1 MAEERKII
9 AYKVVV
15 NTDDLDRSANA
26 AAERVDMLKQ
36 KQKELDKT
44 TDSGRI
50 AYQKYNAEIK
60 KAQGDLRKFTELQ
73 KKQIVVNESLEGS
86 NEQLRA
92 QLSLVTAQYNAL
104 SKEQREN
111 TEEGQKLKQQVSDLT
126 ATLKENES
134 AVGDNRRN
142 VGNYKESIV
151 EAANELKINSAFTDQ
166 NTKANLEL
174 SSQMERSARSAT
186 AIAGTFSLLSNVIGD
201 NEEAQAA
208 LQKITL
214 AVTAATVLSN
224 LAKEKG
230 AILDTIAFVKT
241 KALTAAQTAYT
252 LAVRG
257 TTLAMQG
264 LKAAIVATGIGA
276 LIVGVTTLI
285 QKLKQNKEA
294 TDNQTDSQKEL
305 NKELE
310 KTKSALDVVNDLYQ
324 DIEKVADRQ
333 AGKIER
339 QIKLREAQGATEIEL
354 LQLEVDL
361 LNQRNESIQGAINL
375 AENLGDKEKENE
387 LLERQ
392 RDIVNDLTIAE
403 IKLNEALDEQA
414 AKNAAIFAE
423 ESDRID
429 GFFTNVTDR
438 VAEFKELLESIGFSY
453 ETAADAL
460 VRVANEEMAEFNDIL
475 NQQMEEQNQAAQD
488 FFEDELDRQEKRKEA
503 IENLTNL
510 SIEAGK
516 QIGQAFSDSLT
527 EAGFQAEEFARR
539 LALLAIDGLE
549 KAILVEIAKITAK
562 QIAEKGFAGIATGA
576 ILTAVVTG
584 AAATA
589 KAALSK
595 PVKFEQ
601 GGEFNPFGTD
611 VGGRLHSQGGTKY
624 YGQDGNVIEL
634 ERGEKMFIANRKT
647 SGLIRQIAALNVAM
661 GGKGLSGASSYLQ
674 DGGFATR
681 GISESVG
688 GVFNQ
693 AQLAAQI
700 VSNLPEFQVSVTEI
714 NRIQNKVSAVG
725 NSMRL

>member
-1 MAEERKII
+1 MAEEKKIV
-9 AYKVVV
+9 AFKVVV
-15 NTDDLDRSANA
+15 DTDDLDRSATA
-26 AAERVDMLKQ
+26 AAERVEMLKQ

-111 TEEGQKLKQQVSDLT
+111 TEEGQKLKQQVSELT

-142 VGNYKESIV
+142 VGNYKESII
-151 EAANELKINSAFTDQ
+151 EATNELKINSAFTDK

-174 SSQMERSARSAT
+174 SSQMERSARSAS
-186 AIAGTFSLLSNVIGD
+186 AIAGTFALLSNLIGE

-230 AILDTIAFVKT
+230 AILDTVAFVKT
-241 KALTAAQTAYT
+241 KALTAAQTAYNF
-252 LAVRG
+252 AVGTG
-257 TTLAMQG
+257 TTA
-264 LKAAIVATGIGA
+264 LKVFRAALISTGIGAAIVAIGI
-276 LIVGVTTLI
+276 LIE
-285 QKLKQNKEA
+285 KLSSFTRNTQSA
-294 TDNQTDSQKEL
+294 ADMQARL
-305 NKELE
+305 NEELE
-310 KTKSALDVVNDLYQ
+310 KEKAIAEELAAFREELSNERIRQLEREKDLR
-324 DIEKVADRQ
+324 A
-333 AGKIER
+333 
-339 QIKLREAQGATEIEL
+339 AQGASDVELGKLEIGI
-354 LQLEVDL
+354 LEEKLRIVREVQSQTILAAGQQDRY
-361 LNQRNESIQGAINL
+361 NDAI
-375 AENLGDKEKENE
+375 EEEK
-387 LLERQ
+387 
-392 RDIVNDLTIAE
+392 DIVNDLAIARIE
-403 IKLNEALDEQA
+403 LNKALAEEARIRAELEAQRTTAIKKTQQERVEVETTRSLVLTTGTETDEFFQNLFEKQRKRNEEARESYNTDEQLA
-414 AKNAAIFAE
+414 A
-423 ESDRID
+423 
-429 GFFTNVTDR
+429 
-438 VAEFKELLESIGFSY
+438 LESLA
-453 ETAADAL
+453 ETAAVVSGQVGDA
-460 VRVANEEMAEFNDIL
+460 F
-475 NQQMEEQNQAAQD
+475 AA
-488 FFEDELDRQEKRKEA
+488 
-503 IENLTNL
+503 
-510 SIEAGK
+510 
-516 QIGQAFSDSLT
+516 SLT
-527 EAGFQAEEFARR
+527 EAGLNLEDFTRR
-539 LALLAIDGLE
+539 LLVLTIDTLQRKLLVA
-549 KAILVEIAKITAK
+549 
-562 QIAEKGFAGIATGA
+562 IAEIYFDEIKTKSFAGIATGA
-576 ILTAVVTG
+576 ALTALVVG
-584 AAATA
+584 FAETA

-693 AQLAAQI
+693 AQLASEI
-700 VSNLPEFQVSVTEI
+700 VRSLPEFQVSVTEI
-714 NRIQNKVSAVG
+714 NRVQNRVSAVG

>member
-1 MAEERKII
+1 MAEEKKIV
-9 AYKVVV
+9 AFKVVV
-15 NTDDLDRSANA
+15 DTDDLDRSATA
-26 AAERVDMLKQ
+26 AAERVEMLKQ
-36 KQKELDKT
+36 KQKELDKS

-111 TEEGQKLKQQVSDLT
+111 TEEGQRLKEQVSELT

-142 VGNYKESIV
+142 VGNYKESII
-151 EAANELKINSAFTDQ
+151 EAANELQIASAFTDK

-186 AIAGTFSLLSNVIGD
+186 AIAGTFSLFSNVIGE
-201 NEEAQAA
+201 NEKAQAA

-230 AILDTIAFVKT
+230 AILDTISFVKT
-241 KALTAAQTAYT
+241 KALTVAQTAYT

-276 LIVGVTTLI
+276 LIVGVTALI
-285 QKLKQNKEA
+285 QKLKQNKLA
-294 TDNQTDSQKEL
+294 TDEQTDSQKEL

-324 DIEKVADRQ
+324 DIEKTADRQ
-333 AGKIER
+333 TGKIER
-339 QIKLREAQGATEIEL
+339 QIKLREAQGAKEVEL

-361 LNQRNESIQGAINL
+361 LNQRNESIQGAIKL
-375 AENLGDKEKENE
+375 AKLLGDKEKENE
-387 LLERQ
+387 LLEKQ
-392 RDIVNDLTIAE
+392 RDVVNDLAISQ
-403 IKLNEALDEQA
+403 IKLNEALAEEAKIRAELEAQRTTAIKKTQQERVEVETTQSLVLTTGTETDEFFQNLFEKQRKRNQEAIESYNTDEQLA
-414 AKNAAIFAE
+414 A
-423 ESDRID
+423 
-429 GFFTNVTDR
+429 
-438 VAEFKELLESIGFSY
+438 LESLA
-453 ETAADAL
+453 ETAAVVSGEIGDA
-460 VRVANEEMAEFNDIL
+460 F
-475 NQQMEEQNQAAQD
+475 AA
-488 FFEDELDRQEKRKEA
+488 
-503 IENLTNL
+503 
-510 SIEAGK
+510 
-516 QIGQAFSDSLT
+516 SLT
-527 EAGFQAEEFARR
+527 EAGFNAEEFARR
-539 LALLAIDGLE
+539 LMIMTIDTLQRKLLVAIAETYFD
-549 KAILVEIAKITAK
+549 
-562 QIAEKGFAGIATGA
+562 QIKEKGFAGIATGA
-576 ILTAVVTG
+576 ALTALLVG
-584 AAATA
+584 FSETA

-601 GGEFNPFGTD
+601 GGEFNPFGVD

-714 NRIQNKVSAVG
+714 NRVQNRVSAVG